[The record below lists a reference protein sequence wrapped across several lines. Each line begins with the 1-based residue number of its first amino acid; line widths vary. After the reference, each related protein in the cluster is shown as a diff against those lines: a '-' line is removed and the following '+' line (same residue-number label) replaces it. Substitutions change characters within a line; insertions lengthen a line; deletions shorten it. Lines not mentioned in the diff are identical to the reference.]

1 MNFFKRVSDKQ
12 LNNLSAVAS
21 VTTAVLLIVLKAAA
35 VFATGSLAV
44 LSSMVDS
51 ISDVIASI
59 VTLIAV
65 RYAAKPVSPNH
76 RYGYGKAEAVSSL
89 VQAAFVIGSAGF
101 ILYDGINRLLFPVEI
116 KQTTYG
122 IVIIAISI
130 FLTLLLISAQKYV
143 AKKTGSLAIR
153 ADSAHYISD
162 LLSNSAVILSL
173 LAVKYL
179 KIQWIDIIF
188 AVFISFYLINCARK
202 IAVEA
207 LEEITDREASNEI
220 KQKISDAILS
230 VEGVKGF
237 HDLRSRVSGNSIFI
251 ELHLEFDGNMTLF
264 ATHDL
269 SDEVEEKITRL
280 YPNVQIIIHQDPY
293 GIKEKRID
301 YDIDGR
307 CLL

>member
-51 ISDVIASI
+51 ISDVIASL

-188 AVFISFYLINCARK
+188 AVFIAFYLINCARK

-220 KQKISDAILS
+220 KQSISDVILS
-230 VEGVKGF
+230 VEGIKGF
-237 HDLRSRVSGNSIFI
+237 HDLRSRISGNSIFI

-301 YDIDGR
+301 YDIDGK